1 MTKRR
6 DKCTEYVK
14 YEFGDEE
21 QRENAQKLARKNRN
35 LAEHALK
42 KKQLAADLKLEEE
55 GLNSD
60 IATLSRHVT
69 DGYDFR
75 MVDCRI
81 VYNVPIVG
89 KKDIIR
95 MDTGEL
101 VRTDS
106 MTEEERQE
114 ELQLTK

>member
-1 MTKRR
+1 MKRR
-6 DKCTEYVK
+6 DKCAEYLK
-14 YEFGDEE
+14 YDFSEDE

-69 DGYDFR
+69 DAYDFR

-81 VYNVPIVG
+81 VYNMPMVG
-89 KKDIIR
+89 RKEISRI
-95 MDTGEL
+95 DTGEL

-106 MTEEERQE
+106 MNEEERQE
-114 ELQLTK
+114 ELPLTK

>member
-1 MTKRR
+1 MKLRE
-6 DKCTEYVK
+6 KCAEYLK
-14 YEFGDEE
+14 YDFDEDE
-21 QRENAQKLARKNRN
+21 QKENAQKLARKNRN

-81 VYNVPIVG
+81 VYNQPITG
-89 KKDIIR
+89 KKEISRI
-95 MDTGEL
+95 DTGEL
-101 VRTDS
+101 VRTDN
-106 MTEEERQE
+106 MTDEERQE
-114 ELQLTK
+114 ELPLRR